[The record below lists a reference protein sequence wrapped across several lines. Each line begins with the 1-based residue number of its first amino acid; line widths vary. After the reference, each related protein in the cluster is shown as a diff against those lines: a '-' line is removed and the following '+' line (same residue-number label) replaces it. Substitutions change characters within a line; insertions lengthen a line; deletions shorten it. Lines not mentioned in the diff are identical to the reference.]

1 MRLVEATERGFG
13 VVNVPHLGSNGG
25 VVACLMGREQA
36 VAAGVGVDKG
46 VMRQRRAKS
55 ESNIGPSGEGGT

>member
-1 MRLVEATERGFG
+1 MFDGKGLV
-13 VVNVPHLGSNGG
+13 GG
-25 VVACLMGREQA
+25 AGREQA

-55 ESNIGPSGEGGT
+55 ESNILDLLLRGTPDSKSSKR